1 MEAFYQESGRAGR
14 DQLPSRSVLYYG
26 MDDSKKMVGLHYLRY
41 IFIFS
46 YFLWL
51 FLEFRYTFVYCS
63 ILF

>member
-26 MDDSKKMVGLHYLRY
+26 MDDSKKMVGLHYQLLHL
-41 IFIFS
+41 
-46 YFLWL
+46 YFFLLLWL
-51 FLEFRYTFVYCS
+51 FPVFRYVFVYCS